1 MKLSNEIIETVINQ
15 PIKNLTGMSNEDK
28 LSTISTIIALSV
40 GQRVSNKAL
49 AKAARPLRL
58 GDVQNLSDE
67 TLEELIRFRN
77 KHLKAEY
84 TDK

>member
-1 MKLSNEIIETVINQ
+1 MKYSNEIIEAVINQ
-15 PIKNLTGMSNEDK
+15 PIKNLTGMSSKDQ
-28 LSTISTIIALSV
+28 LSTIATIIALSV

-58 GDVQNLSDE
+58 GDVQNISDE
-67 TLEELIRFRN
+67 ALEELIQFRN